1 MRIFFQFISRVK
13 KSKKANLRR
22 YVKAS
27 SSHEG
32 SRRLKIAAF
41 IFPELIENANAAKI
55 QASEL

>member
-1 MRIFFQFISRVK
+1 MLKPR
-13 KSKKANLRR
+13 
-22 YVKAS
+22 